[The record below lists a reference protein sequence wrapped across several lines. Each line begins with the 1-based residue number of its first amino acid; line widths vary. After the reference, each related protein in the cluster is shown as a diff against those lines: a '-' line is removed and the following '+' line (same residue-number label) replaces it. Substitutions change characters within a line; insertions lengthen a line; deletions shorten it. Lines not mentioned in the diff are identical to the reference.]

1 MTDRLETESLWTK
14 FTRLWSGDLGVLG
27 VPPLDDYAAGR
38 MRVEQINTVIRYT
51 QAMML
56 ANIVNGLVLV
66 AALWTSAQ
74 STTLM
79 IWLLSLIVLCLSLYL
94 RRTQRPQKKRPLTVS
109 SRVIRLSSIY
119 AGLLGS
125 IWGLAPLLFFANSS
139 THAQVILICLT
150 SGMIC
155 SGAFVL
161 ATLPS
166 AAISFTIPITLG
178 FIIGVLQ
185 TGEPIYISVAILTIV
200 YLVAI
205 MRAVMTFS
213 LLLVNRVL
221 SQIASEKAAETDALT
236 GLPNRMCFTGRLE
249 TVIEDLTVNGIGF
262 CMLYLDFDDFKSIN
276 DRFGHAAGDD
286 LLIEAAGRMRACLRE
301 TDCISRLGG
310 DEFAV
315 IGTGIKEQREAGLL
329 AERLLATFAAPF
341 QIAGESLNMHPSIG
355 IAMAPLDG
363 QDAQVLL
370 RKADAALYHSKRERR
385 GSFHFFKEEFDGLS
399 QDRKSMETDLRE
411 ALKDK
416 QFHLVYQPFLN
427 LVTHEV
433 TGYEALLRWDH
444 PVRGSVPP
452 SDFIPIAELSSLIDE
467 IGDYVLREALHTAAT
482 WPSHLRLAVNLS
494 IRQLRNMSVVD
505 KIRAQLAECGVP
517 AHRLELEI
525 TESKSMASTSQV
537 VEILHKLREH
547 GISIALDDFGTGYS
561 SMTYLC
567 HLPVDRIKIDRLF
580 ISGVESHLE
589 CASIVKASV
598 HLAVDL
604 GRKVIAEGVETPAQ
618 LAFLEKLN
626 CHEAQGYL
634 IARPMPADQI
644 AGFRPQLKLKRHSAA

>member
-1 MTDRLETESLWTK
+1 MTQSFWTK
-14 FTRLWSGDLGVLG
+14 LARFWDGDLTLLG

-38 MRVEQINTVIRYT
+38 VRVEQINTVIRYT
-51 QAMML
+51 QAMMI
-56 ANIVNGLVLV
+56 ANIVNGVVLV

-74 STTLM
+74 STLLM
-79 IWLLSLIVLCLSLYL
+79 VWLLSLIVFCMAIYL
-94 RRTQRPQKKRPLTVS
+94 RRTQRPHKKRPMIIS
-109 SRVIRLSSIY
+109 ARVMRLSSIY
-119 AGLLGS
+119 GGLLGS
-125 IWGLAPLLFFANSS
+125 IWGLAPLLFFAQSS
-139 THAQVILICLT
+139 THGQIVIICLT

-166 AAISFTIPITLG
+166 AAVSFTLPITLG

-185 TGEPIYISVAILTIV
+185 TGEAVFTPVAILTIV

-205 MRAVMTFS
+205 VRAVMTFS

-221 SQIASEKAAETDALT
+221 SQITSEKAAETDALT
-236 GLPNRMCFTGRLE
+236 GLPNRMCFKGRLE
-249 TVIEDLTVNGIGF
+249 NVIEDLTLNGIGF
-262 CMLYLDFDDFKSIN
+262 CMLYLDLDDFKSVN

-286 LLIEAAGRMRACLRE
+286 LLIGAADRMRACLRE

-315 IGTGIKEQREAGLL
+315 IGTGIKETKDAELL
-329 AERLLATFAAPF
+329 AERLLATFRAPF
-341 QIAGESLNMHPSIG
+341 QIAGENIIVHPSIG
-355 IAMAPLDG
+355 IAMAPFDG
-363 QDAQVLL
+363 EDAQNLL
-370 RKADAALYHSKRERR
+370 RKADAALYRSKRERR
-385 GSFHFFKEEFDGLS
+385 GGFNFYQDELDGLS
-399 QDRKSMETDLRE
+399 QERKAMEADLRQ
-411 ALKDK
+411 ALVAD

-433 TGYEALLRWDH
+433 TGYEALLRWEH
-444 PVRGSVPP
+444 PEHGSVPP
-452 SDFIPIAELSSLIDE
+452 AQFIPIAEMTSLIDE
-467 IGDYVLREALHTAAT
+467 IGDYVLRHAIQTAST
-482 WPSHLRLAVNLS
+482 WPAHMRLSVNLS
-494 IRQLRNMSVVD
+494 IRQLRDHSLVD
-505 KIRAQLAECGVP
+505 KILGYLHQFGLSAD
-517 AHRLELEI
+517 RLELEI
-525 TESKSMASTSQV
+525 TESKSIAGIQQV
-537 VEILHKLREH
+537 VETLHQLRAH
-547 GISIALDDFGTGYS
+547 GISISLDDFGTGYS

-567 HLPVDRIKIDRLF
+567 HLPVDRIKIDRMF
-580 ISGVESHLE
+580 ISGIETRTE

-644 AGFRPQLKLKRHSAA
+644 PGFRPQLKLKRHSAA